1 MLILALFIVSIA
13 TVSAS
18 DVSDINDN
26 QNIISDQGSIS
37 EDIVS
42 ENADLSSANSG
53 SIDSDSESD
62 NSNLES
68 SEIESGSLTDDS
80 EPEDTTT
87 KNSTSIV
94 SSSTNVV
101 NGHDYSVTL
110 KDINGEV
117 LSGKQLI
124 FTFNGT
130 NFTRTTDSHGVASL
144 KINLIPGTYVIN
156 VLFEGDE
163 LYDSSSSSTKITVSK
178 APTTISTY
186 TKYAVKGESYSV
198 VLKDGNH

>member
-68 SEIESGSLTDDS
+68 SEICKARAASSGIPLQNNFHLILRSSNSL
-80 EPEDTTT
+80 
-87 KNSTSIV
+87 SIF
-94 SSSTNVV
+94 
-101 NGHDYSVTL
+101 L
-110 KDINGEV
+110 
-117 LSGKQLI
+117 
-124 FTFNGT
+124 
-130 NFTRTTDSHGVASL
+130 
-144 KINLIPGTYVIN
+144 
-156 VLFEGDE
+156 
-163 LYDSSSSSTKITVSK
+163 
-178 APTTISTY
+178 
-186 TKYAVKGESYSV
+186 
-198 VLKDGNH
+198 